1 MTTEITGKNF
11 EKISPAVR
19 EKIDEKFSKLDKF
32 NVQFI
37 KNHILIEKDSHGV
50 HTVEVTSSIPGSTL
64 QASSSKDN
72 LYATINDVFHK
83 LERQL
88 NKHQHK
94 SESRRV
100 SNGEKAKQME
110 INIENR
116 IIEESN
122 L

>member
-1 MTTEITGKNF
+1 MIGYFFVF
-11 EKISPAVR
+11 E
-19 EKIDEKFSKLDKF
+19 DFSFFGGLGGSWVTKLMANETRPF
-32 NVQFI
+32 NC
-37 KNHILIEKDSHGV
+37 
-50 HTVEVTSSIPGSTL
+50 SSL

-72 LYATINDVFHK
+72 LYASINDVFHK

-110 INIENR
+110 INKPISKER
-116 IIEESN
+116 I
-122 L
+122 

>member
-32 NVQFI
+32 NVPFI

-50 HTVEVTSSIPGSTL
+50 HTVEITSSIPGSTL

-72 LYATINDVFHK
+72 LYASINDAFHK

-116 IIEESN
+116 IIEESD